1 MHRLLYYP
9 NFEIQDPNFLKF
21 ALLYIDEIRPIIPV
35 VARRS
40 LSDSMKNILNNT
52 ELICPYTPSY
62 EDGYLASI
70 AAVHYLEKQKLFV
83 PYTEGWKRNKYA
95 RHNYTLYAEKYTYEF
110 EKYCVENG
118 LGERCDEGICIDED
132 VAYAYMSILAE
143 IISKETEIDMITDN
157 AKYSDPSLRNF
168 HAVNRRMMDRL
179 GTIRREIQFYV
190 PVDMERIPLHEFIEL
205 RSDPKFERVRKNFV
219 IELNHV
225 LDSYDKSMEEVDLK
239 KLMECKQ
246 EMYSFIKELFIS
258 CAAVAVGVHSFGNMY
273 ATDRG
278 TLDFWGN
285 VGNLGIS
292 LDTLK
297 QHCGLVRE
305 YAASIHRKKQARKYL
320 AKLRQLRAE
329 VL

>member
-1 MHRLLYYP
+1 M
-9 NFEIQDPNFLKF
+9 
-21 ALLYIDEIRPIIPV
+21 
-35 VARRS
+35 
-40 LSDSMKNILNNT
+40 
-52 ELICPYTPSY
+52 
-62 EDGYLASI
+62 
-70 AAVHYLEKQKLFV
+70 
-83 PYTEGWKRNKYA
+83 
-95 RHNYTLYAEKYTYEF
+95 
-110 EKYCVENG
+110 
-118 LGERCDEGICIDED
+118 
-132 VAYAYMSILAE
+132 
-143 IISKETEIDMITDN
+143 
-157 AKYSDPSLRNF
+157 
-168 HAVNRRMMDRL
+168 
-179 GTIRREIQFYV
+179 
-190 PVDMERIPLHEFIEL
+190 

-273 ATDRG
+273 TADRG

>member
-1 MHRLLYYP
+1 M
-9 NFEIQDPNFLKF
+9 
-21 ALLYIDEIRPIIPV
+21 
-35 VARRS
+35 
-40 LSDSMKNILNNT
+40 
-52 ELICPYTPSY
+52 
-62 EDGYLASI
+62 
-70 AAVHYLEKQKLFV
+70 

-246 EMYSFIKELFIS
+246 EMYSFIKELFVS